1 VYCQSSSLGAAVEQ
15 LVGEVEVPVEMSL
28 GRRADYAI
36 RATLDLAR
44 SPGALRKS
52 REIGEAMAVPVS
64 FLPQILAQLVKAGI
78 ASSTAGPRGG
88 YGLARDPA
96 SLSLLD
102 VVVAVDGEVAETPC
116 VLRGGP
122 CHWEDRCAV
131 HVPWARAKQAMMDE
145 LASTSFADLVRLD
158 RTLEAI
164 ELVAA
169 VEPGRAVTE
178 PVAVVEPVAFVE
190 PGAVTEPFAVSEPV
204 VAVRATPVVGA
215 VGPREPEPT
224 MVVEPQEP
232 DSPDRWV
239 DPTPGAMA

>member
-1 VYCQSSSLGAAVEQ
+1 
-15 LVGEVEVPVEMSL
+15 VEMSL

-44 SPGALRKS
+44 SRGTLRKS
-52 REIGEAMAVPVS
+52 REIGAAMAVPAS

-88 YGLARDPA
+88 YGLERDPA

-102 VVVAVDGEVAETPC
+102 VVVAVDGEVTDTPC

-122 CHWEDRCAV
+122 CHGEDGCAV

-145 LASTSFADLVRLD
+145 LAATSFADLVQLD
-158 RTLEAI
+158 RTLEDI

-169 VEPGRAVTE
+169 VESVEAADE
-178 PVAVVEPVAFVE
+178 PVAVVEP
-190 PGAVTEPFAVSEPV
+190 PTRRGDPVTEA
-204 VAVRATPVVGA
+204 
-215 VGPREPEPT
+215 
-224 MVVEPQEP
+224 MV
-232 DSPDRWV
+232 
-239 DPTPGAMA
+239 

>member
-1 VYCQSSSLGAAVEQ
+1 VYCQSSSLGAAIER
-15 LVGEVEVPVEMSL
+15 LIGEVEVPVEMSL

-44 SPGALRKS
+44 SPGALRKA

-64 FLPQILAQLVKAGI
+64 FLPQILAQLVRAGI

-102 VVVAVDGEVAETPC
+102 VVVAVDGEVAENPC

-131 HVPWARAKQAMMDE
+131 HDPWTRAKQAMMDE
-145 LASTSFADLVRLD
+145 LAATSFADLVRLD
-158 RTLEAI
+158 RTLERD
-164 ELVAA
+164 ELAA
-169 VEPGRAVTE
+169 TVEPAG
-178 PVAVVEPVAFVE
+178 
-190 PGAVTEPFAVSEPV
+190 GQIDPV
-204 VAVRATPVVGA
+204 VAP
-215 VGPREPEPT
+215 
-224 MVVEPQEP
+224 
-232 DSPDRWV
+232 
-239 DPTPGAMA
+239 

>member
-1 VYCQSSSLGAAVEQ
+1 VYCQSCSLGVAVER
-15 LVGEVEVPVEMSL
+15 LIGEVEVPVEMSL

-158 RTLEAI
+158 RTLEEI
-164 ELVAA
+164 ELVVAA
-169 VEPGRAVTE
+169 EPVGGVIEPRTVTE
-178 PVAVVEPVAFVE
+178 PLE
-190 PGAVTEPFAVSEPV
+190 PGAPS
-204 VAVRATPVVGA
+204 RRG
-215 VGPREPEPT
+215 
-224 MVVEPQEP
+224 
-232 DSPDRWV
+232 
-239 DPTPGAMA
+239 DPAPGAMA

>member
-1 VYCQSSSLGAAVEQ
+1 
-15 LVGEVEVPVEMSL
+15 MSL

-44 SPGALRKS
+44 SPGILRKS
-52 REIGEAMAVPVS
+52 REIGEAMAVPAS

-88 YGLARDPA
+88 YGLQRDPA
-96 SLSLLD
+96 TLSLLD
-102 VVVAVDGEVAETPC
+102 VVTAVDGEVGETPC

-145 LASTSFADLVRLD
+145 LAATSFADLVQLD
-158 RTLEAI
+158 RTLEDI

-169 VEPGRAVTE
+169 VEPVGDVLAPVASPEAGVSPE
-178 PVAVVEPVAFVE
+178 PVASAGPLAIRDASTR
-190 PGAVTEPFAVSEPV
+190 PG
-204 VAVRATPVVGA
+204 
-215 VGPREPEPT
+215 
-224 MVVEPQEP
+224 
-232 DSPDRWV
+232 
-239 DPTPGAMA
+239 DPAPGAMV

>member
-1 VYCQSSSLGAAVEQ
+1 
-15 LVGEVEVPVEMSL
+15 MSL

-44 SPGALRKS
+44 SPGILRKS
-52 REIGEAMAVPVS
+52 REIGEAMAVPAS

-88 YGLARDPA
+88 YGLQRDPA
-96 SLSLLD
+96 TLSLLD
-102 VVVAVDGEVAETPC
+102 VVTAVDGEVGETPC

-145 LASTSFADLVRLD
+145 LAATSFADLVQLD
-158 RTLEAI
+158 RTLEDI

-169 VEPGRAVTE
+169 VEPVGDVLAPVASPEAGVSPE
-178 PVAVVEPVAFVE
+178 PVASAGPL
-190 PGAVTEPFAVSEPV
+190 AVTDASTRP
-204 VAVRATPVVGA
+204 G
-215 VGPREPEPT
+215 
-224 MVVEPQEP
+224 
-232 DSPDRWV
+232 
-239 DPTPGAMA
+239 DPAPGAMV